1 MMQRRAVCGVT
12 QQWFRARFVNIIH
25 SLNHMRITTVFISV
39 PRSANRA
46 PDDGRREPRVPYDF
60 FNSTD
65 WSRSLSL
72 RRDRIQEQP
81 ELRFNQQGRYLEGTL
96 CE

>member
-46 PDDGRREPRVPYDF
+46 PDDGRREPRVPCMIF
-60 FNSTD
+60 SNLSTD

-72 RRDRIQEQP
+72 RRDRIQE
-81 ELRFNQQGRYLEGTL
+81 
-96 CE
+96 